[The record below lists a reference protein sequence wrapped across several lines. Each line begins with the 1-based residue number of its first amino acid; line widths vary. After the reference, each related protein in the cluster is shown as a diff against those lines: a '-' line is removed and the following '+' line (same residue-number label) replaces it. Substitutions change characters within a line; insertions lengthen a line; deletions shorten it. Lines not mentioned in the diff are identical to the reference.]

1 MLTIGNAITVGKYS
15 YAGSAGFTYA
25 VRYMYPIDINN
36 DGIKEL
42 ICAGFESQPTGNNL
56 GHSILTQVNIFGW
69 QDGIFVNITKQWM
82 PDNIGGGIG
91 DVTSGDF
98 NHDGLTDLYLSTYT
112 DTNIRGNPIELL
124 NNGTS
129 FNKVVLP
136 SGIAEHGITSGDV
149 NNDGYTDV
157 LTAGY
162 EEQQSMYLGGPN
174 GLTKTPILGKTW
186 ALNGSNVAI
195 GDFLGDGSKSF
206 VVSDSGCGKIFLGTS
221 LFKITKSSSDSVS
234 VDYVSDLPAPLM
246 GDKSHDFRIRTMDFN
261 HDGLDDVI
269 VFSRETFDGTKWPE
283 NDRIQ
288 FYLNKGNGVFDD
300 VTSTELIGFDT
311 HSNLDYNPIFADFN
325 GDGLIDIFTSE
336 SSWEGTSNSTAILMQ
351 QPDGTF
357 VDSYRKELSALV
369 KPNGGLSTIMK
380 GPDNA
385 WYLVN
390 EFEHYFGDAD
400 LTINKLDFNNHPT
413 GSVNISGTATQYQI
427 LTASNSLS
435 DPDGNGAISYQWLR
449 DGIAISNATDSKYH
463 LTQADVG
470 KRISVNASYID
481 TLKNSEM
488 VSSDPTTKVVNVNDI
503 PTGSVTITGLP
514 AQGQTLTSISTLA
527 DIDGLGALKY
537 QWLGNGNTISNATH
551 SKYTLTQTDV
561 GKSINVK
568 VSYVDGYGA
577 AESVSSDPTSSVTN
591 VNDIPTGSVIIT
603 GTATEFQ
610 TLTVSNNLVDSD
622 GVGSVTYSWLRDGI
636 AISNATQST
645 YTLTKDDVDKK
656 ISVNANYTDGFGAA
670 ESAASNSFIPV
681 KFVNHLPNGALTISG
696 NAIKGHL
703 LTVSENLTDS
713 DGMGSVSYQWM
724 NNGIAIPNATHSQ
737 YTLTQSDTGQNISVQ
752 ASYID
757 NQNTS
762 ESVKSNSVL
771 VAANLAPTGSV
782 TIKGV
787 QTYGSTL
794 SVMNTI
800 KDADGIGK
808 LSYAWQNDKG
818 TLSNKPTYTLVDS
831 DIGAKVW
838 AIAP

>member
-25 VRYMYPIDINN
+25 VRFMYPIDINN

-42 ICAGFESQPTGNNL
+42 ICAGLESQPTGNNL

-174 GLTKTPILGKTW
+174 GLTKTPILGITW

-221 LFKITKSSSDSVS
+221 LFKITKSSSNSVS

-283 NDRIQ
+283 NARIQ

-300 VTSTELIGFDT
+300 VTSTELVGFDT
-311 HSNLDYNPIFADFN
+311 HCNLSYNPIFEDFN

-336 SSWEGTSNSTAILMQ
+336 TSWEGNSNSTAILMQ
-351 QPDGTF
+351 QPNGTF
-357 VDSYRKELSALV
+357 VHSYRKELSALV

-380 GPDNA
+380 GSDNA
-385 WYLVN
+385 WYLVS
-390 EFEHYFGDAD
+390 EYQQRGGDAS
-400 LTINKLDFNNHPT
+400 LTMYKLDFNV
-413 GSVNISGTATQYQI
+413 SAV
-427 LTASNSLS
+427 
-435 DPDGNGAISYQWLR
+435 
-449 DGIAISNATDSKYH
+449 
-463 LTQADVG
+463 
-470 KRISVNASYID
+470 
-481 TLKNSEM
+481 TLKIPVVDITTPIVVPIIPV
-488 VSSDPTTKVVNVNDI
+488 VSTNPSPTDDMLTGTNKADKLNGLVGNDTFI
-503 PTGSVTITGLP
+503 G
-514 AQGQTLTSISTLA
+514 
-527 DIDGLGALKY
+527 GLGADKLTGGLGADVFKY
-537 QWLGNGNTISNATH
+537 NSVADSTPKSHDVITDFKRAQGDKIDLSAIDANTSLMGNQEFTFIGSKTFSKNHPAELRFDAKTHTLYGNTDNDS
-551 SKYTLTQTDV
+551 
-561 GKSINVK
+561 
-568 VSYVDGYGA
+568 A
-577 AESVSSDPTSSVTN
+577 AE
-591 VNDIPTGSVIIT
+591 
-603 GTATEFQ
+603 F
-610 TLTVSNNLVDSD
+610 
-622 GVGSVTYSWLRDGI
+622 
-636 AISNATQST
+636 AIV
-645 YTLTKDDVDKK
+645 L
-656 ISVNANYTDGFGAA
+656 
-670 ESAASNSFIPV
+670 
-681 KFVNHLPNGALTISG
+681 NG
-696 NAIKGHL
+696 
-703 LTVSENLTDS
+703 
-713 DGMGSVSYQWM
+713 
-724 NNGIAIPNATHSQ
+724 
-737 YTLTQSDTGQNISVQ
+737 
-752 ASYID
+752 
-757 NQNTS
+757 
-762 ESVKSNSVL
+762 VKSL
-771 VAANLAPTGSV
+771 V
-782 TIKGV
+782 
-787 QTYGSTL
+787 
-794 SVMNTI
+794 
-800 KDADGIGK
+800 
-808 LSYAWQNDKG
+808 
-818 TLSNKPTYTLVDS
+818 VD
-831 DIGAKVW
+831 DFIL
-838 AIAP
+838 